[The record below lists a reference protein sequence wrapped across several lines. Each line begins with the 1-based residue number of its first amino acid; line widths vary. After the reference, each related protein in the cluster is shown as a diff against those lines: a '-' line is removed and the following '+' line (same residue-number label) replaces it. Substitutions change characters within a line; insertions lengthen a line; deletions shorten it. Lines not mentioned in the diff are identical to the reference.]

1 LEKTKTW
8 LASGF
13 AFLTVA
19 LVAMIL
25 ASWSGMV
32 LMIAMSGLALLIGWY
47 VTRVLGGLTGDV
59 YGATNEIIE
68 VMGLIFLV
76 ALIPFGLFEQFKIVI
91 W

>member
-1 LEKTKTW
+1 
-8 LASGF
+8 
-13 AFLTVA
+13 V
-19 LVAMIL
+19 
-25 ASWSGMV
+25 V
-32 LMIAMSGLALLIGWY
+32 LMISMAGLALLIGWY

-76 ALIPFGLFEQFKIVI
+76 ALIPFGLFEQFKLVI

>member
-1 LEKTKTW
+1 
-8 LASGF
+8 
-13 AFLTVA
+13 
-19 LVAMIL
+19 
-25 ASWSGMV
+25 
-32 LMIAMSGLALLIGWY
+32 MSGVALLIGWY